1 MSDLLIVIPAYNEE
15 SNIEK
20 VVDRL
25 IKGFPQYDY
34 LVINDGSRDRTG
46 EICRSTWGWRE
57 AFRQGLNMR
66 RRRATA
72 TRFSWTET
80 GSTARSTWRP

>member
-46 EICRSTWGWRE
+46 EICRARGYE
-57 AFRQGLNMR
+57 FFRSASQPGAGGRLSG
-66 RRRATA
+66 RA
-72 TRFSWTET
+72 
-80 GSTARSTWRP
+80 